1 MAAARV
7 GMVGIALRVVFA
19 TALVLATWNPSG
31 YSFVTWARGHATGQA
46 AYVALAGVTLLI
58 LYVIFV
64 RATLRSIGALGVVL
78 AAAFLAA
85 LVWVLND
92 AGLVDVGS
100 GATGVWVVQ
109 LCVGAVLGLGMAWS
123 HVRRRLSGQVDV
135 DDVDA

>member
-7 GMVGIALRVVFA
+7 GAGGIALRIAFA
-19 TALVLATWNPSG
+19 TALVLVTWNPSG
-31 YSFVTWARGHATGQA
+31 HSFLTWAMAHAAGET
-46 AYVALAGVTLLI
+46 AYVALAGISLLI

-64 RATLRSIGALGVVL
+64 RATLYSIGALGVVL

-92 AGLVDVGS
+92 AGLLDLKQ
-100 GATGVWVVQ
+100 GATGVWVAQ
-109 LCVGAVLGLGMAWS
+109 ICLGIVLGIGMAWS

-135 DDVDA
+135 DDVDD